1 MAWLCWSACWSGRRP
16 PRPQPWSPWPPRRR
30 RAARASTEAELP
42 ALRGAAAALD
52 ALLSPEGGRCAAL
65 VAALVSKYLA
75 LSPEEVAEWEAD
87 PEG

>member
-1 MAWLCWSACWSGRRP
+1 MRG
-16 PRPQPWSPWPPRRR
+16 
-30 RAARASTEAELP
+30 AARASTEAELP
-42 ALRGAAAALD
+42 ALRGAADALD